1 MKREKYKIIVVIV
14 IAVIAFSVTFKF
26 MELRYHD
33 LPIGLSVKEK
43 LLFCWNQPFNK
54 YSAFCIGSYSVFA
67 SAVLYCYI
75 SIKKYIL
82 IKRNNEHK

>member
-1 MKREKYKIIVVIV
+1 MKREKYKIIVAIV
-14 IAVIAFSVTFKF
+14 IAMIAFAVTFKF
-26 MELRYHD
+26 IELQYRN
-33 LPIGLSVKEK
+33 LPIGLSIKEK

-67 SAVLYCYI
+67 STVLYGYF

-82 IKRNNEHK
+82 IKNKEHK